1 MENIVAMEISKEE
14 ANLILKHR
22 KETARKERIEE
33 LGNILITTLAEI
45 EKLGGNVR
53 LPGIGGKYVSYHH
66 PSVRADNVSIG
77 FSKWG

>member
-14 ANLILKHR
+14 VNLILKHR

-33 LGNILITTLAEI
+33 LGATIISALEEI
-45 EKLGGNVR
+45 EKLGGSVR
-53 LPGIGGKYVSYHH
+53 LPGIGGKYVSYHY
-66 PSVRADNVSIG
+66 PAVRAGNVSIG